1 MKERHT
7 ISWDCFT
14 SFSFLTPISLINL
27 LLQQWVKE
35 IVSVGFFS
43 CRIEWQRSWQCVPCL
58 LPGLGLRLDTAQCG
72 PKRTKT
78 APRNSPHALQP
89 RVRQSAV
96 PEPEA
101 VPRTIWVC
109 KTQALGGAGRA
120 PGMPS
125 GLGAPPPLPSRRMEE
140 RRTPQLRRHNAH
152 GRPRRRMPALLGPV
166 LQIPHLLLCGV
177 QSGFPLKEIR
187 GN

>member
-125 GLGAPPPLPSRRMEE
+125 GLGAPPPP
-140 RRTPQLRRHNAH
+140 
-152 GRPRRRMPALLGPV
+152 
-166 LQIPHLLLCGV
+166 
-177 QSGFPLKEIR
+177 FPLGEWKSAEPHSCGGTMPTAVR
-187 GN
+187 GGECPRYLGRCCRSLICSFVACRVAFH

>member
-125 GLGAPPPLPSRRMEE
+125 GLGAPPPPSLSENGRAQNPTAAEAQCPRPSAEE
-140 RRTPQLRRHNAH
+140 NARATWA
-152 GRPRRRMPALLGPV
+152 GAADPSFA
-166 LQIPHLLLCGV
+166 
-177 QSGFPLKEIR
+177 PLWRAEWLSIK
-187 GN
+187 GDQG